1 MLGTTKSYG
10 SFFKTLANNPFI
22 TATTNDSQVIA
33 SLDGIIDRVKN
44 PTPFLRRA
52 NELILLQIDRGFEQQ
67 KSPSGEP
74 WKPNTPYT
82 IAQKRS
88 KGRILKVLQS
98 TGRGRAEVHGQV
110 VGNKLYV
117 GTILDYMRKQQLG
130 IGVPKREYIGISK
143 QTADE
148 LIAMVDEF
156 VTKE

>member
-1 MLGTTKSYG
+1 M
-10 SFFKTLANNPFI
+10 AENPFI
-22 TATTNDSQVIA
+22 TAKFSDDRVIA

-52 NELILLQIDRGFEQQ
+52 NELILLQIDKGFEQQ
-67 KSPSGEP
+67 RSPSGEP

-82 IAQKRS
+82 IAQKRA

-110 VGNKLYV
+110 IGNKLYI
-117 GTILDYMRKQQLG
+117 GTVLDYMRKQQLG

-143 QTADE
+143 ETADE
-148 LIAMVDEF
+148 LISMVDEF
-156 VTKE
+156 ITTE